1 MDANPTARVNRRAIA
16 CGLVAAAVLGLGWF
30 LPSAH
35 PESDADADAGGTS
48 LTVGEVQP
56 LDEG

>member
-1 MDANPTARVNRRAIA
+1 MDANPTARVNRRAIV

-35 PESDADADAGGTS
+35 PESDADAGGTS
-48 LTVGEVQP
+48 LTVEEVQP